1 MVDNNIGSALILEED
16 ADWDIRLREQLHDF
30 AKASHV
36 LNSRASAID
45 RNTTTPSDAS
55 EAIHFETLPND
66 NTPYAS
72 PYGDRWDVLWFGHLG
87 TRMVHDDDDSQN
99 VIYRSYV
106 VQHND
111 STVTQYKQQKT
122 LDNSFWNFDLS
133 TRPDHTRLYHSS
145 IQGVGTQ
152 AYAIS
157 LAGARRALYSMN
169 IDIPIGPIDI
179 VLRYFCQNT
188 YTNTEYHA
196 LCITTSPSLFSQY
209 KSKGSTSKDSNIGD
223 FGGGFREKGEDIN
236 IRYSVRNNLP
246 ELLNGGTNFVDQY
259 PDDDRVNDWTEED

>member
-1 MVDNNIGSALILEED
+1 MVDNNIASALILEED
-16 ADWDIRLREQLHDF
+16 ADWDIRLRKQLHDF
-30 AKASHV
+30 AKASRV

-45 RNTTTPSDAS
+45 HSTTTQIHAS

-66 NTPYAS
+66 NTPHAS

-87 TRMVHDDDDSQN
+87 TRMFHDDDNDSKN

-111 STVTQYKQQKT
+111 STVTQYSQQKT
-122 LDNSFWNFDLS
+122 LDNSFWNVDLS
-133 TRPDHTRLYHSS
+133 TRPDHTRLYYSS
-145 IQGVGTQ
+145 TQGVGTQ

-179 VLRYFCQNT
+179 VPSPFLPKHIHKLSC
-188 YTNTEYHA
+188 A
-196 LCITTSPSLFSQY
+196 LHHNVTQLVL
-209 KSKGSTSKDSNIGD
+209 
-223 FGGGFREKGEDIN
+223 
-236 IRYSVRNNLP
+236 SVQ
-246 ELLNGGTNFVDQY
+246 EQGKHEQG
-259 PDDDRVNDWTEED
+259 